1 MSRQD
6 STKISD
12 VKVLLKM
19 GSNGS
24 GIASIEKTGSDLNVD
39 TYTITLDDGTKTTF
53 TVTNGTSIAS
63 IEKTGTVGLVDTY
76 TITLTDG
83 STSTF
88 EVVNGEG
95 STAST
100 VPYDN
105 TISELTAENV
115 QDAIDEIDAT
125 VDAQGESIDGIGA
138 EIADMNNI
146 LGAKNFLPNNATTQA
161 INGITFTVNNDG
173 TVIANGTATANANL
187 VLVSNLVLDA
197 GSYILSGC
205 PANGSVNTYYLY
217 NDTVG
222 SDYGNGFSFSY
233 NIKTTTVRFGIMI
246 KSGTTVSNITFKPM
260 IRLATIKDD
269 AYVPYSMTN
278 RELSSQISSL
288 ANVITLTGTGSF
300 YSQYRITKIGR
311 IVFLAIYN
319 IVATTLSRDIVIMT
333 LPQEFRPLQNI
344 TVCGT
349 TQSGQLQSSNNA
361 QFYNIGTNGQIKT
374 YTYFAING
382 GQFFA
387 TYISE

>member
-105 TISELTAENV
+105 TVSELNAENV

-125 VDAQGESIDGIGA
+125 VDAQGESIDGIDA

-278 RELSSQISSL
+278 RELSSQISNIEPFISDK
-288 ANVITLTGTGSF
+288 VITDTFASDIGVTKSHTITFTNLLKQPTQVAYVPEHNQWVSQAVNSITINNRSVTVSF
-300 YSQYRITKIGR
+300 TSYGFISTNYARAGGRLIYR
-311 IVFLAIYN
+311 
-319 IVATTLSRDIVIMT
+319 
-333 LPQEFRPLQNI
+333 
-344 TVCGT
+344 
-349 TQSGQLQSSNNA
+349 
-361 QFYNIGTNGQIKT
+361 
-374 YTYFAING
+374 
-382 GQFFA
+382 
-387 TYISE
+387 

>member
-95 STAST
+95 STASS

-125 VDAQGESIDGIGA
+125 VDAQVESIEGIDA

-173 TVIANGTATANANL
+173 TLIANGTATANANL

-260 IRLATIKDD
+260 IRLATIKDG

-278 RELSSQISSL
+278 RELSSQISNLSGEIDTLSAEMLPNYVLTVPNSVSTLKDCIKYVIDNLPTAKTNRTFLLYVVWTGRRTFPAIFSL
-288 ANVITLTGTGSF
+288 EYPNMSYLIAF
-300 YSQYRITKIGR
+300 YSDHVYSVKKQ
-311 IVFLAIYN
+311 
-319 IVATTLSRDIVIMT
+319 
-333 LPQEFRPLQNI
+333 
-344 TVCGT
+344 GT
-349 TQSGQLQSSNNA
+349 TYNYW
-361 QFYNIGTNGQIKT
+361 QFAGTT
-374 YTYFAING
+374 W
-382 GQFFA
+382 
-387 TYISE
+387 